1 MNTISKIL
9 LICLF
14 SASGLVGYSQ
24 NWLSLEE
31 GEVLELNN
39 IELSYITSYI
49 KEVKGQDV
57 YQITATLNNMGGD
70 NVRLF
75 NKAQYRF
82 SQVPKNA
89 WSHFRFANATG
100 KGLSAREGYIYPN
113 PISMQFPFKCNPDEK
128 SSQWES
134 RIVGVGLSEGEYK
147 TKEWRVRV
155 KKGEKLKVMV
165 FNKF

>member
-1 MNTISKIL
+1 MCKLSRIL
-9 LICLF
+9 LVCLM
-14 SASGLVGYSQ
+14 STASLITYSQ
-24 NWLSLEE
+24 NWQSLEE

-70 NVRLF
+70 NVILF

-82 SQVPKNA
+82 SQTPRNA
-89 WSHFRFANATG
+89 WTHFRFANATG

-113 PISMQFPFKCNPDEK
+113 PVSMQFPYKCNPEDK
-128 SSQWES
+128 NSKWES

-155 KKGEKLKVMV
+155 KKGEKLKIMV